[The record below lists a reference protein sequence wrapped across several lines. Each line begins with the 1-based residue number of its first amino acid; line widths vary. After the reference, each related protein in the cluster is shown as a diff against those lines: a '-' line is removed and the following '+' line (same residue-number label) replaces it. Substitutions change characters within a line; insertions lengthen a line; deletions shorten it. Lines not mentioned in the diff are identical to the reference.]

1 MRQAAQAWRW
11 LRADPRHGQIL
22 TLGSLL
28 VYGLGWLGFDL
39 GPAQVAV
46 TIGSALAVQRVGDWW
61 TGAPWRSG
69 ARSALISALSL
80 CLLLRTDALWMAAV
94 GSAIAV
100 GSKFLIRI
108 RGKHVFNPTNGAL
121 VALLLTTNLAWVSP
135 GQWGTAA
142 AFAFT
147 MACAGMLVVN
157 RAARSDVT
165 LAFIAAY
172 AAILIGR
179 SLSLGEPLTIPL
191 HRLESGAFL
200 LFSFFMISDPK
211 TTPDSRVGRI
221 AFAVLVAAG
230 AWYVHFRL
238 FRPNGFLWSL
248 AVASLLV
255 PVIDWIV
262 PAARYQWPLAVSRFS
277 RFHWRTHMSAVPRQ
291 TAVFLLAVGLALGA
305 SARAEAF
312 CGFYVAKADTSL
324 FNKASQVVLVRDGDR
339 TVITMSNDFRGNPR
353 EFAMVIPVPTSITRE
368 QIHVAEA
375 ALVTHLDAYTAPRLV
390 EYYDP
395 DPCVMYD
402 RLRAMESAL
411 PAPASVGAARQDARA
426 KSLGVTI
433 EAQYTVGEYDILI
446 LSAAQSSGLETWLRE
461 NGYRIPAGA
470 SEVLGSYIGQK
481 MRFFVAK
488 VNLAEQARLGVVKL
502 RPIQVAY
509 ESPKF
514 MLPIRLGMVNADG
527 TQELFVYTLTRKG
540 RVESTNY
547 RTVKLATDVEIPT
560 YVKDPAMFARM
571 YRSLFDQHVRRE
583 DMRAVFQEYAWDM
596 GWCDPC
602 AADPLTADELR
613 GLGVFWLDG
622 AAGQGSRPMPGV
634 RIAPQPQNVFVT
646 RLHVRYDKAH
656 FPEDLVFHETG
667 DRTNFQGRYVLRHAW
682 TGTSTCAAAEQYRR
696 DLVAR
701 REKEAQTLAALTGWS
716 IEEIRR
722 QQGPSPAVG
731 PAKDDPAVPWWRKL
745 WPQPGW

>member
-1 MRQAAQAWRW
+1 MPLLSSL
-11 LRADPRHGQIL
+11 LRTLTADPRHGQIL
-22 TLGSLL
+22 TLASLL
-28 VYGLGWLGFDL
+28 TYGLGWLAFDL
-39 GPAQVAV
+39 DLAQVAV
-46 TIGSALAVQRVGDWW
+46 TLTTALAVQRAGDWW
-61 TGAPWRSG
+61 VGAPWRSG
-69 ARSALISALSL
+69 AKSALISALSL
-80 CLLLRTDALWMAAV
+80 CLLLRTDALWVAAV

-100 GSKFLIRI
+100 GSKFVVRI

-121 VALLLTTNLAWVSP
+121 VALLLTTDLAWVSP

-142 AFAFT
+142 AFAFA

-172 AAILIGR
+172 AVLLVGR

-211 TTPDSRVGRI
+211 TTPDSRAGRI
-221 AFAVLVAAG
+221 AFALLVAAG
-230 AWYVHFRL
+230 AWYVHFKL
-238 FRPNGFLWSL
+238 FRPNGFVWAL
-248 AVASLLV
+248 AAASPLV

-262 PAARYQWPLAVSRFS
+262 PAARYQWPQTFS
-277 RFHWRTHMSAVPRQ
+277 RFTRLDWRTPMFRK
-291 TAVFLLAVGLALGA
+291 TAVFLLAVGLTLGITT
-305 SARAEAF
+305 RADAF

-368 QIHVAEA
+368 QIHIAEA
-375 ALVTHLDAYTAPRLV
+375 ALVKHLDAYTAPRLV
-390 EYYDP
+390 EYFDP
-395 DPCVMYD
+395 DPCAMYD
-402 RLRAMESAL
+402 RLRSMELAMA
-411 PAPASVGAARQDARA
+411 APAAAGAARQDVRA

-446 LSAAQSSGLETWLRE
+446 LSAAQSSGLETWLKE

-488 VNLAEQARLGVVKL
+488 VNLAEQARLGVVTL

-547 RTVKLATDVEIPT
+547 RTVKLATDVEIPA

-571 YRSLFDQHVRRE
+571 YRALFDQHVKRE

-602 AADPLTADELR
+602 ASDPLTADELR

-622 AAGQGSRPMPGV
+622 AAGGPRPMPSM

-646 RLHVRYDKAH
+646 RLHVRYDQAH
-656 FPEDLVFHETG
+656 FPEDLVFQETG
-667 DRTNFQGRYVLRHAW
+667 DRSNFQGRYVLRHAW
-682 TGTSTCAAAEQYRR
+682 TGTATCAAAETYRR
-696 DLVAR
+696 ELVAR
-701 REKEAQTLAALTGWS
+701 REKEAQTLASLTGWS

-722 QQGPSPAVG
+722 QQGTVAGPA

>member
-1 MRQAAQAWRW
+1 MRTTLMPP
-11 LRADPRHGQIL
+11 LRRSLTLFAADPRHGQIA
-22 TLGSLL
+22 TLASLL
-28 VYGLGWLGFDL
+28 VYGLGWLQFDL
-39 GPAQVAV
+39 SLPQVAV
-46 TIGSALAVQRVGDWW
+46 TLAAAVGAQRLGDAW

-69 ARSALISALSL
+69 AKSALISGLSL
-80 CLLLRTDALWMAAV
+80 CLLLRTDALWLAALAA
-94 GSAIAV
+94 AIAV
-100 GSKFLIRI
+100 GSKFVIRV

-121 VALLLTTNLAWVSP
+121 IALLLTTDLAWVSP

-165 LAFIAAY
+165 LAFIAAWS
-172 AAILIGR
+172 AILVGR
-179 SLSLGEPLTIPL
+179 SVSLGEPLTIPL

-211 TTPDSRVGRI
+211 TTPDSRIGRI
-221 AFAVLVAAG
+221 AFAVLVAVG
-230 AWYVHFRL
+230 AWYVQFRL
-238 FRPNGFLWSL
+238 FRTNGFLWAL
-248 AVASLLV
+248 AAASLLV
-255 PVIDWIV
+255 PIIDWFV
-262 PAARYQWPLAVSRFS
+262 PAARYQWPHALTCFTRTD
-277 RFHWRTHMSAVPRQ
+277 WRTAMLRK
-291 TAVFLLAVGLALGA
+291 TAVFVMALGLVLGA
-305 SARAEAF
+305 SARADAF

-339 TVITMSNDFRGNPR
+339 TVITMANDFRGNPR
-353 EFAMVIPVPTSITRE
+353 EFAMVIPVPTAITRE
-368 QIHVAEA
+368 QIHVAES

-390 EYYDP
+390 EYFDP
-395 DPCVMYD
+395 DPCAMYD
-402 RLRAMESAL
+402 RLRSMEMSAS
-411 PAPASVGAARQDARA
+411 APAAAGAARQDVRA

-446 LSAAQSSGLETWLRE
+446 LSASQSAGLETWLRE
-461 NGYRIPAGA
+461 SGYRIPAGA
-470 SEVLGSYIGQK
+470 AEVLGSYIGQK

-488 VNLAEQARLGVVKL
+488 VNLAEQARLGVITL

-571 YRSLFDQHVRRE
+571 YRSLFDQHVERE

-622 AAGQGSRPMPGV
+622 SGASRPLPGG

-667 DRTNFQGRYVLRHAW
+667 DRSNFQGRYVLRHAW
-682 TGTSTCAAAEQYRR
+682 TGTATCAAADTYRR
-696 DLVAR
+696 ELVAR
-701 REKEAQTLAALTGWS
+701 REREAQTLASLTGWP
-716 IEEIRR
+716 IEDIRR
-722 QQGPSPAVG
+722 QQGVVPAADPIKNE
-731 PAKDDPAVPWWRKL
+731 PAMPWWRKL